1 MRYCKSCDI
10 EIPSARLKLL
20 PNTQYCVK
28 CSDESKWTAVHVIHH
43 KTGNEIE
50 VVKNPDT
57 AKQFKKMST
66 RATYGAVRGLNSKG
80 SMQMPFKSVGVLV
93 HADEARFNKI
103 GERAME
109 LNELCG
115 FDKAYKYVREFVDLR
130 VLSEGQSKKILRAI
144 EAINN
149 PTESVPEVKVVN
161 KYNPYGKN
169 EPKKSKPT
177 VSDDIMYVFHNW
189 KR

>member
-1 MRYCKSCDI
+1 MRYCQSCDC
-10 EIPSARLKLL
+10 EIPEARLKLL
-20 PNTQYCVK
+20 PGTKHCVN
-28 CSDESKWTAVHVIHH
+28 CSDTGKWSAVHVIHH

-80 SMQMPFKSVGVLV
+80 SMQIPIRLSGQIVE
-93 HADEARFNKI
+93 ADEKRYNQI

-115 FDKAYKYVREFVDLR
+115 FDKASKYVQEFVDLR
-130 VLSEGQSKKILRAI
+130 VLSKGQGNKILRAI

-149 PTESVPEVKVVN
+149 PITTPEVTVVN
-161 KYNPYGKN
+161 KYNPYGKA
-169 EPKKSKPT
+169 EPKKSKPV
-177 VSDDIMYVFHNW
+177 VSDDIMYAFRNW